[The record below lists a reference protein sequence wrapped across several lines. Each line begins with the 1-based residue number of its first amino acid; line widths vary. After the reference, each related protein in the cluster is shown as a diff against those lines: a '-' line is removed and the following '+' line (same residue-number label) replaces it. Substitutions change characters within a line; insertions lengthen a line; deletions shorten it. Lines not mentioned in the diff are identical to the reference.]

1 MKANKDKCQLIV
13 EYVSVKFV
21 NSWETSSC
29 EMLLGIDINMKLNY
43 KKDLYWMI
51 KKTSQKICGF
61 FLIPVYMNIFKGSLL
76 IEFHVYIT
84 TQLLFFS
91 LDLTSS

>member
-51 KKTSQKICGF
+51 KKTSQKICSF

-76 IEFHVYIT
+76 TEFHVYIT
-84 TQLLFFS
+84 T
-91 LDLTSS
+91 